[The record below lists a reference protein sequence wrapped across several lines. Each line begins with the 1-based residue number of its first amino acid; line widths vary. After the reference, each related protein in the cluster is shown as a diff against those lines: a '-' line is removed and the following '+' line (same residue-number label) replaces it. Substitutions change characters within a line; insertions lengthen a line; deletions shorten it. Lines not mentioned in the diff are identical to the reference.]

1 MIKETNSIHK
11 QRGIS
16 LFDPSLFDPSLF
28 DPSLFDPIP
37 LYTISLSL

>member
-16 LFDPSLFDPSLF
+16 LFDPSLY
-28 DPSLFDPIP
+28 I
-37 LYTISLSL
+37 YIYINAVI